1 MLHFHHMIFTG
12 VTLIYFLQVVSNCVA
27 NCALQNLSLLCLSFP
42 LSHSPH
48 SYPLHLHSPVP
59 PSLSLTLPTLIPS
72 IFTPLYLLPS
82 SHPSSFL
89 LHCQHACLGSDETDD
104 CGMTCLMWAAYNN
117 SPEVVKVLLDRG
129 AEVEEKDVDG
139 LTALHWWVGTGW
151 RQRLHWLEQL
161 CSVSSLWESQDIGTR
176 FTEWMFLQF

>member
-1 MLHFHHMIFTG
+1 MHIRTYLQLACYIAPFSSYD
-12 VTLIYFLQVVSNCVA
+12 IYGCKIRMFFASCVQHS
-27 NCALQNLSLLCLSFP
+27 CLCYSNLSFLCLSLP

-48 SYPLHLHSPVP
+48 SHPLLLHSP
-59 PSLSLTLPTLIPS
+59 
-72 IFTPLYLLPS
+72 LPS
-82 SHPSSFL
+82 SLISPSSFL

-176 FTEWMFLQF
+176 FTDWMFLQF

>member
-1 MLHFHHMIFTG
+1 MFFCKLCPTVLQIVLFKTSLFFASPSLSLTLP
-12 VTLIYFLQVVSNCVA
+12 TLITPSFTPLYLLPS
-27 NCALQNLSLLCLSFP
+27 LSLSPLSSPPPSLPCTSFP

-48 SYPLHLHSPVP
+48 SHLLLLYSPVP

-82 SHPSSFL
+82 SPPSSFL

-117 SPEVVKVLLDRG
+117 SPEVVKGLLDRG

-139 LTALHWWVGTGW
+139 LTALHW
-151 RQRLHWLEQL
+151 
-161 CSVSSLWESQDIGTR
+161 
-176 FTEWMFLQF
+176 